1 MKKNELVADVA
12 DRAGL
17 SKSDAGKAVDA
28 VFQSIASALK
38 SGDDVRVTGFG
49 TFVTTERAA
58 SKGRDPRTGKE
69 IDIKAAKVPKFR
81 AGKPLKDDLNG

>member
-12 DRAGL
+12 ERAGL

-28 VFQSIASALK
+28 VFQSITGALK

-81 AGKPLKDDLNG
+81 AGKPLKDELNG

>member
-12 DRAGL
+12 ERAGL

-28 VFQSIASALK
+28 VFTSITNALK

-81 AGKPLKDDLNG
+81 AGKPLKDELN

>member
-12 DRAGL
+12 ERAGL

-28 VFQSIASALK
+28 VFTSITHALK

-81 AGKPLKDDLNG
+81 AGKPLKDELN

>member
-12 DRAGL
+12 ERASL
-17 SKSDAGKAVDA
+17 SKADAGKAVDA
-28 VFQSIASALK
+28 VFQSITEALK
-38 SGDDVRVTGFG
+38 TGDDVRVTGFG
-49 TFVTTERAA
+49 TFAATDRAA

-81 AGKPLKDDLNG
+81 AGKPLKDELNP

>member
-12 DRAGL
+12 ERAGL

-28 VFQSIASALK
+28 VFTSITSALK

-81 AGKPLKDDLNG
+81 AGKPLKDELN